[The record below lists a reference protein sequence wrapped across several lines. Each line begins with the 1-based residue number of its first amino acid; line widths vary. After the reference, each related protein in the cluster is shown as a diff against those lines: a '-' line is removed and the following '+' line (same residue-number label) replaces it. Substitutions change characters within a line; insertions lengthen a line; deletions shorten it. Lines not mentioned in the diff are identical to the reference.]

1 MLAER
6 VGQRGLQQDLT
17 KASRGRRFFAARLKL
32 TMEDETG
39 YFEPESEQLG
49 IGGGVEMED
58 DETHHH
64 YMNDMLDVHR
74 GGADKLIDADFFD
87 AFQDNYD
94 DEDLR

>member
-1 MLAER
+1 VLLAL
-6 VGQRGLQQDLT
+6 VRGMDQT
-17 KASRGRRFFAARLKL
+17 EGY
-32 TMEDETG
+32 ED
-39 YFEPESEQLG
+39 FEPESEQLG
-49 IGGGVEMED
+49 IGGGVME

-94 DEDLR
+94 DEDLA